1 MDKKRLTITF
11 LLSIFIVM
19 VSAACSTEQSDV
31 ILPTQENDDEF
42 IQRAEAQLAQLQ
54 QEIDDLTTRIENGE
68 LSEDVN
74 EQVATLEQQLTGV
87 KEQLQQIE
95 GLTPEERAEV
105 ASEFN
110 DVVNELEEAVN
121 TLVEGVQQ

>member
-1 MDKKRLTITF
+1 MDKKRLTIAF
-11 LLSIFIVM
+11 LMSIFMVM
-19 VSAACSTEQSDV
+19 VSAACSTEQPDA
-31 ILPTQENDDEF
+31 ILPTQENVDEL

-54 QEIDDLTTRIENGE
+54 QEIDDLTTRVENGE

-74 EQVATLEQQLTGV
+74 EQVEALEQQLAGA

-95 GLTPEERAEV
+95 GLTPEEQAEV

-110 DVVNELEEAVN
+110 DVVKELEEAVN
-121 TLVEGVQQ
+121 TLVEGVQ

>member
-1 MDKKRLTITF
+1 MDKKRLIITF
-11 LLSIFIVM
+11 LLSIFIAM
-19 VSAACSTEQSDV
+19 VSAACSTEQPDV
-31 ILPTQENDDEF
+31 ILPTQENADEL

-54 QEIDDLTTRIENGE
+54 NEIDDLATRVENGE

-74 EQVATLEQQLTGV
+74 EQVEALEAQLTGA

-95 GLTPEERAEV
+95 GLTPEEQAEV

-121 TLVEGVQQ
+121 TLVDRMQ